1 MSILSQQETEF
12 NDLYQQ
18 FDKILLIRC
27 DKFESRAQC
36 YNTFNVNIG
45 VTLIRM

>member
-1 MSILSQQETEF
+1 MSILSQPETEL

-18 FDKILLIRC
+18 FDKTLLIRC
-27 DKFESRAQC
+27 DKFESRAI
-36 YNTFNVNIG
+36 TLFNVNIG